1 VRHFHISNLLRN
13 GVPIN
18 LVQVRAGHSN
28 PIITLAVYGHVIPGE
43 DEIAATMFSR
53 VMAGSEKG

>member
-1 VRHFHISNLLRN
+1 M
-13 GVPIN
+13 PIN